1 MQSNSFRLHHKPWCK
16 IRTIK
21 MYNYRICYCFRLRYR
36 PASNEPSDGLK
47 KVFKKYSGEVGAM
60 GLEQLQHFMSEVQGE
75 ADAVAA
81 AQTVLE
87 RSKEFRLLKRKG
99 VSLDAFFHYLSS
111 NENSP
116 LLPVVHQDMMAPLSH
131 YFIFTGHNSYLTGNQ
146 LTSDCSDQPIRTAL
160 LRGVRGIELDV
171 WPNSNHDDINVLH
184 GRTLTTPVKLI
195 DCLRTIREYAFASS
209 PYPLI
214 ITLED
219 HLNTTLRAK
228 LASMMN
234 QIFGDLLYVP
244 NTEHIETFPSPEDLK
259 MKILVSTKPPTE
271 YLEEPKTPRDKDTE
285 AQGGAEDE
293 AWGEEIVHQKP
304 EIGDISKVFE
314 HKQSEQFQDEEDHDE
329 IIERPHEAADYRHL
343 ISIPARKKIGG
354 LTETLKT
361 DSNQVGR
368 LSLSEQVFEKATIH
382 HGNEIIRFTKNNLLR
397 IYPRGTRF
405 ASSNCNPM
413 HGWMYGAQM
422 VAFNM
427 QGYARSLW
435 VMQGM
440 FRANGGCG
448 YVKKP
453 DFLLDTE
460 EVHIFDP
467 KAELPVK
474 KILKVKVF
482 MGDGWRFDYSKTHFD
497 RYSPPDF
504 YTRVGIAGVPADS
517 RMERTNP
524 IEDNWTPMWD
534 KEFEFKLRVPEL
546 AVLRIEVHEYDMSEK
561 DDFAG
566 QICLPVWELR
576 RGIRAV
582 RLCDRKGDLLPS
594 VRLLMQFNFA

>member
-1 MQSNSFRLHHKPWCK
+1 
-16 IRTIK
+16 

-47 KVFKKYSGEVGAM
+47 EVYKKYAGADGAM
-60 GLEQLQHFMSEVQGE
+60 GLEQLQRFMSEVQGE

-81 AQTVLE
+81 AQTVME

-99 VSLDAFFHYLSS
+99 ISLDAFFHYLSS

-116 LLPVVHQDMMAPLSH
+116 LLPGLHQDMTAPLSH

-146 LTSDCSDQPIRTAL
+146 LTSDCSDQPIRKAL
-160 LRGVRGIELDV
+160 IRGVRGIELDV
-171 WPNSNHDDINVLH
+171 WPSSNHDDINVLH

-195 DCLRTIREYAFASS
+195 DCIKTIREYAFASS

-228 LASMMN
+228 LTSMMN
-234 QIFGDLLYVP
+234 EIFGDLLYVP

-271 YLEEPKTPRDKDTE
+271 YLEEPKMPRDKDTE

-293 AWGEEIVHQKP
+293 AWGEEILHQKP
-304 EIGDISKVFE
+304 EVFE
-314 HKQSEQFQDEEDHDE
+314 HKQSEHYQDEEDHDD
-329 IIERPHEAADYRHL
+329 IVERTHEAADYRHL

-354 LTETLKT
+354 LTDTLKT
-361 DSNQVGR
+361 DTNQVGR

-397 IYPRGTRF
+397 IYPRGARF
-405 ASSNCNPM
+405 ASSNYNPM

-440 FRANGGCG
+440 FRANGGYG

-460 EVHIFDP
+460 EDHIFDP

-517 RMERTNP
+517 RMERTNA

-566 QICLPVWELR
+566 QICLPVWELQ
-576 RGIRAV
+576 RGIRAI

-594 VRLLMQFNFA
+594 VRLLMQFDFA